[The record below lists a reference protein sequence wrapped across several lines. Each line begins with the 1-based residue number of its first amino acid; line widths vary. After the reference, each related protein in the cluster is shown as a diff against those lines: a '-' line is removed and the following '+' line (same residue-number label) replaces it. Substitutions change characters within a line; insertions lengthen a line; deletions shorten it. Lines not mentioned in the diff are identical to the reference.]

1 MRSPSARPVV
11 SELQPIPAP
20 TPPGLS
26 PASHQWF
33 VEAVQPHETAL
44 RRWLHVRFP
53 RMDADDLVQESFLRI
68 LRAQASQPVE
78 HPKAFLFTIARNLAL
93 NQIRHDRHEHREA
106 LREIDPSAVLDETPG
121 IPEALVRR
129 QEHELLIQALQQL
142 PDRARQVFTLRRVYG
157 LSIKEICARLGIA
170 EKTAEAHIS
179 LAIRRCTD
187 FVQCADQRAPRA
199 PGSTVTP
206 IDTRLL

>member
-1 MRSPSARPVV
+1 V
-11 SELQPIPAP
+11 SELHPIPAS
-20 TPPGLS
+20 PPSSLS

-53 RMDADDLVQESFLRI
+53 RMDTDDLVQESFLRI
-68 LRAQASQPVE
+68 LRAHASQPVE

-106 LREIDPSAVLDETPG
+106 LREIDPSAVLDDTPG
-121 IPEALVRR
+121 IPEALARR
-129 QEHELLIQALQQL
+129 QEHELLIQALQSL
-142 PDRARQVFTLRRVYG
+142 PERARQVFTLRRIYG
-157 LSIKEICARLGIA
+157 LSIKEICARLDIA

-187 FVQCADQRAPRA
+187 FVQTADRRAPRA
-199 PGSTVTP
+199 PAPAVTS
-206 IDTRLL
+206 IHHSDA